1 MSRLADGDRV
11 LLRLPNWLGDLVLAE
26 PLVNALHERAQRGAG
41 TTTLVGPSHTLE
53 LFDGRFDGLDRIP
66 LGVDRGERAAD
77 WRGHDAAVFLNASFG
92 SVLCAWRAGI
102 PNRCGWLRGGRTLL
116 LNGGGDP
123 ARERGSAALGR
134 GRRGR
139 RPRYL
144 PRPFE
149 TACQELAGWLGVTV
163 RRRRPLLVPTAEAL
177 AERDAR
183 AAELGI
189 DLARPYL
196 LLNAAGRPK
205 SAKAWPAARW
215 LELIRR
221 LADGPLPLVVASA
234 PDEDEVAR
242 RVAAQPLERVHALCE
257 PAPDLPELLA
267 WTAGAA
273 ALVSVDSG
281 PRHLAT
287 ATSVPAVVLYGST
300 DPRHTAD
307 FLTDQRA
314 LVASVECAPCH
325 RERCPLHGDQHL
337 ACLDALQPEA
347 VKSLVLELLASSA
360 RDAGCWRGSASIG

>member
-1 MSRLADGDRV
+1 MSRLRRGDRV

-26 PLVNALHERAQRGAG
+26 PFVNALHERAQRGEGGA
-41 TTTLVGPSHTLE
+41 TLVGPARALQ
-53 LFDGRFDGLDRIP
+53 LFDGRFDGLARLP
-66 LGVDRGERAAD
+66 LGVDRVERAAD
-77 WRGHDAAVFLNASFG
+77 WRGHDAAVFLNGSFK
-92 SVLCAWRAGI
+92 SVACAWRAGI
-102 PNRCGWLRGGRTLL
+102 PNRCGWLRGGRTWLL
-116 LNGGGDP
+116 TGGAVP
-123 ARERGSAALGR
+123 ARECGAAALGR
-134 GRRGR
+134 GRKGR
-139 RPRYL
+139 RPRFL

-149 TACQELAGWLGVTV
+149 TACQELAGLLGVTV
-163 RRRRPLLVPTAEAL
+163 TRRRPRLVPTPEAL
-177 AERDAR
+177 AERNER
-183 AAELGI
+183 AAEVGV

-196 LLNAAGRPK
+196 LLNAAGRSG

-221 LADGPLPLVVASA
+221 LADGPLPLVVVSA
-234 PDEDEVAR
+234 PDENEVAR
-242 RVAAQPLERVHALCE
+242 RVVAQPRGGVHALLDPSPE
-257 PAPDLPELLA
+257 LPELLA

-287 ATSVPAVVLYGST
+287 ATGVPAVVLYGST

-314 LVASVECAPCH
+314 LVAGVACAPCH

-347 VKSLVLELLASSA
+347 VKGLVLELLAA
-360 RDAGCWRGSASIG
+360 RA